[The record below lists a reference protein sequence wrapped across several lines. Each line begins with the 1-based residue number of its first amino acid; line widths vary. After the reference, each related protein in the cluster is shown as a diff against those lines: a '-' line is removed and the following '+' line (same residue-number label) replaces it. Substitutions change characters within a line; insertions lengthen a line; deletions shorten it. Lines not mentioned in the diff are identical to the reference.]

1 MGVPLAVASAPQS
14 SQGAVQPVRRRP
26 VVVWSLLATA
36 LLLFLIG
43 ASWLS
48 RRTDDARLRRF
59 VAEQTLRAT
68 APVAQPPLFGESV
81 PESSALGYAAAA
93 AFLRC
98 GKGRNAVTDF
108 LVLSIHGL
116 GADPAAVLRE
126 LQPVLLSVRRA
137 THATA
142 AGLEV
147 ASGDVAALQDV
158 LRFASDEALKRGD
171 GETAVCAWLDE
182 ARMACDG
189 LLRWPNAYLS
199 SHWNRWSPVALAGLD
214 TAALRLLA
222 AGLERLEAQLPR
234 HCDVASQLAGSARY
248 WLDKGRSH
256 HSELGECMRAWRRGF
271 DVRAEALATCEML
284 LATLPAMSPPANDWP
299 ARERQWHAFL
309 DAPIER
315 CAGDALMW
323 MAMLWDHDEP
333 RRFAAL
339 ARLRLLRLA
348 VAFTLGD
355 ELPALADP
363 FAAAPLQVEI
373 DGDEATFRSASS
385 DPVLMQRAVRR

>member
-1 MGVPLAVASAPQS
+1 MGVPPV
-14 SQGAVQPVRRRP
+14 VRRHP

-36 LLLFLIG
+36 LLLFLVG

-48 RRTDDARLRRF
+48 ARTDDARLRRF
-59 VAEQTLRAT
+59 VAEQTLRAA
-68 APVAQPPLFGESV
+68 APVAQPPLFGDAV

-98 GKGRNAVTDF
+98 DKGRNVVADF
-108 LVLSIHGL
+108 LALSIHGL

-137 THATA
+137 THANG
-142 AGLEV
+142 AGLEI
-147 ASGDVAALQDV
+147 AAGDAAALQGV
-158 LRFASDEALKRGD
+158 LRFAGEEARKRGD
-171 GETAVCAWLDE
+171 GEATVCAWLDE

-189 LLRWPNAYLS
+189 LRRWPNVDLT
-199 SHWNRWSPVALAGLD
+199 SHWDRWNPVALAGLD

-248 WLDKGRSH
+248 WLDKGHSH
-256 HSELGECMRAWRRGF
+256 PSDLGERMRAWRRGF

-373 DGDEATFRSASS
+373 DGNEATFRSASS
-385 DPVLMQRAVRR
+385 DPVLIQRAVRR